1 MNPEELP
8 RPKGPKVEPID
19 RRGKRM
25 LEYKAKLSVHADDSP
40 AEAQTADESPAQR
53 LQRIC
58 TDPGASLK
66 EIREVLL
73 YFLPHVEL
81 IEIEMMLARCLS
93 VTPANPSD
101 PGEHLP
107 RFHQLL
113 LEVNSREIIPSKTYQ
128 LAHEVRKMRNGLFH
142 ENQQLTD
149 IDKQRIKELWRVLEK
164 NVSEFESLSQE
175 VAAAVDF
182 GLKEVARAQ
191 NTARKLLAVA
201 YLIEIEQEL
210 KHVMDELMVQDDV
223 LKNIFI
229 RYDEQPGNAQFLKAI
244 LSSNSDIYGAF
255 KRLHFIDDLKLTVRK
270 RHELIHPREINDC
283 PPETLRTIARV
294 WGALRSRKEILNFD
308 ETLLKIAGQLRL
320 FLQANGMSVATTE
333 YLWIQK
339 LVGIACED
347 QTLVHRLNNA
357 KVGRK
362 MLLGLN
368 ELYIQV
374 FDGTLQPPTA
384 QSNKEWLHVLSG
396 IQAATEASL
405 VINSQSFEVNRKS
418 PGKKSGSRSRRNN
431 SQGIDR
437 REAEDID

>member
-25 LEYKAKLSVHADDSP
+25 LEYKAKLSNHSEDSP
-40 AEAQTADESPAQR
+40 ADAEPTDESPAQR

-58 TDPGASLK
+58 ADAGASLK
-66 EIREVLL
+66 EIRDVLL
-73 YFLPHVEL
+73 YFLPHLEL
-81 IEIEMMLARCLS
+81 IEIEMMLARCLAI
-93 VTPANPSD
+93 TPATPSE

-113 LEVNSREIIPSKTYQ
+113 LEVNSQEIIPTKTYQ
-128 LAHEVRKMRNGLFH
+128 LAHQVRKLRNGLFH

-149 IDKQRIKELWRVLEK
+149 IDKQSIKELWRVLEK
-164 NVSEFESLSQE
+164 IVSEFESLSQE
-175 VAAAVDF
+175 VVAAVDF
-182 GLKEVARAQ
+182 GLKDVARAQ
-191 NTARKLLAVA
+191 NTAKKLLAIA

-210 KHVMDELMVQDDV
+210 RHVMDELMTQDDV

-283 PPETLRTIARV
+283 PPETLSTIARV

-308 ETLLKIAGQLRL
+308 ETLLKIAVQLRL
-320 FLQANGMSVATTE
+320 FLQANGLSIATTE
-333 YLWIQK
+333 DLWIQK

-347 QTLVHRLNNA
+347 KNLVYRLNSA
-357 KVGRK
+357 GVGRK
-362 MLLGLN
+362 MLLGLRD
-368 ELYIQV
+368 LYIEI

-384 QSNKEWLHVLSG
+384 QSNSALLHVLNG
-396 IQAATEASL
+396 IKTATEASL
-405 VINSQSFEVNRKS
+405 VINSQSFEASRHTLA
-418 PGKKSGSRSRRNN
+418 KKSSKAIRQGYPENGSHRNN
-431 SQGIDR
+431 QAFD
-437 REAEDID
+437 

>member
-1 MNPEELP
+1 MSPEELP

-25 LEYKAKLSVHADDSP
+25 LELKAKLSNHAENSP
-40 AEAQTADESPAQR
+40 ADAEPINESPAQR
-53 LQRIC
+53 LERIC
-58 TDPGASLK
+58 ADPGASLK
-66 EIREVLL
+66 EIREILL

-81 IEIEMMLARCLS
+81 IEIEMMLARCLAI
-93 VTPANPSD
+93 TPANPTD
-101 PGEHLP
+101 HGEHLP

-113 LEVNSREIIPSKTYQ
+113 LEVNNREIIPSKTYQ

-142 ENQQLTD
+142 KNQQLTD
-149 IDKQRIKELWRVLEK
+149 INKQSIKELWRVLEK
-164 NVSEFESLSQE
+164 VVSEFESLSQE
-175 VAAAVDF
+175 VDAAVDF
-182 GLKEVARAQ
+182 GLKDVARAQ
-191 NTARKLLAVA
+191 KTANKLLAIA

-283 PPETLRTIARV
+283 PPETLSRIARI

-308 ETLLKIAGQLRL
+308 EALLKIESQLRL
-320 FLQANGMSVATTE
+320 FLQANGTSAAATEDIRT
-333 YLWIQK
+333 QK
-339 LVGIACED
+339 LVKIACGD
-347 QTLVHRLNNA
+347 QTLIHRLNSA

-362 MLLGLN
+362 MLLGLSD
-368 ELYIQV
+368 LYIEI

-396 IQAATEASL
+396 IQAATETSL

-418 PGKKSGSRSRRNN
+418 PTKKSGSRSRRNN
-431 SQGIDR
+431 SQEIDR